1 MRPNTL
7 YIFLH
12 VYQNLLLSFSTTK
25 KSPLLPRNKI
35 SSPRVYNQPT
45 KKTKLLLTKFSP
57 GAQYRL
63 ASKSSLPPINR
74 ELIAKPKQNDM
85 GRWVS

>member
-7 YIFLH
+7 YIFLL
-12 VYQNLLLSFSTTK
+12 VYQNLLSFSTTK

-45 KKTKLLLTKFSP
+45 KNKTKLILRKFSP

-63 ASKSSLPPINR
+63 VSKSRLPPINR

-85 GRWVS
+85 SR